1 MEDLQ
6 KEIQEAIEKSI
17 KDGFTLREI
26 LDKPIYEFVGTYDA
40 GSLTRYIG
48 S

>member
-6 KEIQEAIEKSI
+6 KEIQEAIEKSLQ
-17 KDGFTLREI
+17 GRLEEN
-26 LDKPIYEFVGTYDA
+26 LNKPIYEFVGTYDA
-40 GSLTRYIG
+40 GRFTKYIG

>member
-6 KEIQEAIEKSI
+6 KEIQEAIKKSLQ
-17 KDGFTLREI
+17 GRLEEN
-26 LDKPIYEFVGTYDA
+26 LNKPIYEFVGTYDA
-40 GSLTRYIG
+40 GRFTRYIG

>member
-6 KEIQEAIEKSI
+6 KEIREALEKSLQ
-17 KDGFTLREI
+17 GRLEEN
-26 LDKPIYEFVGTYDA
+26 LNKPIYEFVGTFDA
-40 GSLTRYIG
+40 GTFTRYIG

>member
-6 KEIQEAIEKSI
+6 KEIQEAIEKS
-17 KDGFTLREI
+17 LQSRLEEN
-26 LDKPIYEFVGTYDA
+26 LNKPIYEFVGTYDA
-40 GSLTRYIG
+40 GRFTRYMG